1 MFFSEQSS
9 CQIDQR
15 ALIIFGYPSGEEVY
29 FDSRGGQCAGCF
41 VEVEL
46 AESRRND
53 CFQTLLFDI
62 HARLVIVVV
71 GAAVILGVIRRL
83 QIHGVQHHPQQVGAR
98 PEKYLAGARNHIP

>member
-62 HARLVIVVV
+62 HARLVVVV
-71 GAAVILGVIRRL
+71 ISAAIVFGVIGRL
-83 QIHGVQHHPQQVGAR
+83 QVYRVQDHAQQMSPGAQ
-98 PEKYLAGARNHIP
+98 